1 MPSTYESRLRLELQA
16 TGENDNT
23 WGEKAN
29 NNFTLLGEAIAGF
42 ESISVA
48 GSGNYTLSTS
58 NAATD
63 QARKAFLTFTGLLT
77 GNRTIIIPSSSKT
90 YIIRRATTGA
100 FTLTVKTA
108 AGTGVD
114 IAADTTVVVACDGT
128 DCFMITSAA
137 AAASVDLSGYMPLSG
152 GTMTGALG
160 LAAGTTSLPSL
171 TFSGDTDTGLFRPAP
186 NILALSTNGV
196 ERMRFNSG
204 GAFLIGL
211 TTASPTSADP
221 GIHISPAGQI
231 DVRRTSTADY
241 YVNCIYNTNLVGGI
255 MPNGTTGVTF
265 ATTSDY
271 RLKTEVSVP
280 EGFAAKLEAL
290 KVREYVWKAAPQ
302 EPAEYGF
309 FAHELQEVWPQ
320 AVTGEKDGKVPQQ
333 VDYGRVTPLLLGA
346 LQEAL
351 AKIADLEARVARLE
365 ST

>member
-1 MPSTYESRLRLELQA
+1 MPSTYDSLLRLELQA

-29 NNFTLLGEAIAGF
+29 ENFELIGEAIAGF

-77 GNRTIIIPSSSKT
+77 GSRTIIIPSSSKT
-90 YIIRRATTGA
+90 YIIRRATTGSH
-100 FTLTVKTA
+100 TLTVKTA

-114 IAADTTVVVACDGT
+114 VAANATVVVACDGT
-128 DCFMITSAA
+128 DCFSVAGATST
-137 AAASVDLSGYMPLSG
+137 SVDLSGYMPLSG
-152 GTMTGALG
+152 GTMSGT
-160 LAAGTTSLPSL
+160 LAIASGTTSSPGL
-171 TFSGDTDTGLFRPAP
+171 TFSGDTDTGLFRPAA
-186 NILALSTNGV
+186 NIMALSTNGV

-204 GAFLIGL
+204 GAFLVGL
-211 TTASPTSADP
+211 TTSTPTSADP
-221 GIHISPAGQI
+221 GLHMSPAGQI

-241 YVNCIYNTNLVGGI
+241 YVNCIYNTTLVGGI
-255 MPNGTTGVTF
+255 SPNGTTGVTF
-265 ATTSDY
+265 NTTSDY
-271 RLKTEVSVP
+271 RLKAEVSVP
-280 EGFAAKLEAL
+280 AGFAAKLEAL
-290 KVREYVWKAAPQ
+290 KVREYIWKSAPQ
-302 EPAEYGF
+302 APSEYGF
-309 FAHELQEVWPQ
+309 FAHELQAVWPQ
-320 AVTGEKDGKVPQQ
+320 AVTGEKDGEVPQQ

>member
-1 MPSTYESRLRLELQA
+1 MPSTYDSLLRLELQA

-29 NNFTLLGEAIAGF
+29 ENFELIGEAIAGF

-77 GNRTIIIPSSSKT
+77 GSRTIIIPSSSKT
-90 YIIRRATTGA
+90 YIIRRATTGSH
-100 FTLTVKTA
+100 TLTVKTA

-114 IAADTTVVVACDGT
+114 VAANATVVVACDGT
-128 DCFMITSAA
+128 DCFSVAGATST
-137 AAASVDLSGYMPLSG
+137 SVDLSGYMPLSG
-152 GTMTGALG
+152 GTMSGT
-160 LAAGTTSLPSL
+160 LAIASGTTSSPGLV
-171 TFSGDTDTGLFRPAP
+171 FSGDTDTGIFRPAA
-186 NILALSTNGV
+186 NILCISTNGV

-204 GAFLIGL
+204 GAFLVGL
-211 TTASPTSADP
+211 TTSTPTSADA
-221 GIHISPAGQI
+221 GVHVSPAGLVQI
-231 DVRRTSTADY
+231 RRTNTDSFMVFD
-241 YVNCIYNTNLVGGI
+241 YNTSTVGSI
-255 MPNGTTGVTF
+255 FPNGTTGVNYN
-265 ATTSDY
+265 TTSDY
-271 RLKTEVSVP
+271 RLKAEVSVP
-280 EGFAAKLEAL
+280 AGFAAKLEAL
-290 KVREYVWKAAPQ
+290 KVREYIWKSAPQ
-302 EPAEYGF
+302 APSEYGF
-309 FAHELQEVWPQ
+309 FAHELQAVWPQ
-320 AVTGEKDGKVPQQ
+320 AVTGEKDGEVPQQ